1 MKTSDRLLNELRT
14 WRMAPAG
21 HLQQK
26 LGISRAT
33 LMRAVKDLDEKI
45 VSRGQ
50 ARRTAYAARR
60 PVRGS
65 WSALTVYR
73 IDQDGSAHEAAKL
86 YPLYAQGCA
95 LEFLETPAWP
105 LNGPMADGW
114 FEGLPYFLDDMRP
127 QGFLGRH
134 FAQHNANLLQLNTD
148 PKLWSED
155 DVLHALSLL
164 GTDTLGNHVLG
175 ESAMRLVLAQ
185 PVEAATPDHECANAY
200 TQKAITAMTAGQAGS
215 SVAGEFPKFT
225 AYRQIQNRL
234 SQVIVKF
241 SGSDGS
247 PGSVRWSDL
256 LVCEHLALSVMNQHL
271 GVPAATSSI
280 YQFGGRT
287 FLEVERFDRVGA
299 QGRLPVCS
307 WAALNAALV
316 GKLGRPWPQAAQD
329 LVNAKL
335 LSGESFEQLQRLW
348 LFGKLIANSDM
359 HDGNLAF
366 TPGLQLAP
374 AYDMLPMAYA
384 PVRGVEIQA
393 HKFTLLRPLPSEQA
407 AWTIAAQAAS
417 TFWSTAAQDPR
428 ISDGF
433 RTICEHNT
441 QQFRV

>member
-1 MKTSDRLLNELRT
+1 
-14 WRMAPAG
+14 
-21 HLQQK
+21 
-26 LGISRAT
+26 
-33 LMRAVKDLDEKI
+33 
-45 VSRGQ
+45 
-50 ARRTAYAARR
+50 
-60 PVRGS
+60 
-65 WSALTVYR
+65 
-73 IDQDGSAHEAAKL
+73 
-86 YPLYAQGCA
+86 
-95 LEFLETPAWP
+95 
-105 LNGPMADGW
+105 
-114 FEGLPYFLDDMRP
+114 
-127 QGFLGRH
+127 
-134 FAQHNANLLQLNTD
+134 
-148 PKLWSED
+148 
-155 DVLHALSLL
+155 L

-175 ESAMRLVLAQ
+175 ESAMRLILAQ